1 MKKFTRCIDGCAYA
15 TAGRPFAPPQPI
27 NTMLKVNVAITKLAQ
42 INTVQSHLK
51 RMTYPRNPNGVAF
64 AYFPTLSD
72 LCGTLGERYSFSN
85 NSGLIDILV
94 AVCASCGFSSIR
106 SELELR

>member
-1 MKKFTRCIDGCAYA
+1 
-15 TAGRPFAPPQPI
+15 
-27 NTMLKVNVAITKLAQ
+27 
-42 INTVQSHLK
+42 
-51 RMTYPRNPNGVAF
+51 
-64 AYFPTLSD
+64 
-72 LCGTLGERYSFSN
+72 LGERYSFSN